1 MEYKIK
7 HRPSFALLEIS
18 LPQNEKI
25 TAEAGAL
32 IYMEDGVEVKT
43 RTRKGS
49 LFKKLKTSVLGG
61 ESFFVNDYMAHKPAK
76 IGFSAPPLG
85 DIEHLETK
93 LGTGFIIQSGAYIAS
108 TQNVRLDTEWQGFKK
123 GIFGTQLFMLKTTGE
138 GQVFFNAFGALE
150 KIVLETNKTITVDNY
165 HLVAFSDSCKYKVT
179 KFGSLKSTI
188 FGGEG
193 LVTEVTGPGDVF
205 IQTKSPSE
213 FAKWISPFLPVRRD
227 SRGARPEINVGG
239 FRFGPGR

>member
-18 LPQNEKI
+18 LGQNETI

-32 IYMEDGVEVKT
+32 IYMEDGIEVKT
-43 RTRKGS
+43 RTREGG
-49 LFKKLKTSVLGG
+49 LFKKLKTTVLGG
-61 ESFFVNDYMAHKPAK
+61 ESFFVNEYIANKDAK

-85 DIEHLETK
+85 DIECLETNPSN
-93 LGTGFIIQSGAYIAS
+93 GYIIQSGAYIAS

-123 GIFGTQLFMLKTTGE
+123 GLFGTQLFMLKTTGE

-150 KIVLETNKTITVDNY
+150 KIVLESNKTITVDNY
-165 HLVAFSDSCKYKVT
+165 HLVAFTDSCRYNVT
-179 KFGSLKSTI
+179 KFGGLKSTI

-193 LVTEVTGPGDVF
+193 LVTVITGPGDIY

-213 FAKWISPFLPVRRD
+213 FAKWLSPHLPIREPHGQG
-227 SRGARPEINVGG
+227 SQINVGG
-239 FRFGPGR
+239 FKFGPGR